1 MIREVRGES
10 ELAEFAV
17 VPSHQVSRDRAKVGV
32 PSGYPTGTCLPWK
45 VPIHRY
51 QRLGP
56 LASNYSLSTNAAAD
70 ELRLEALIGWCEEKK
85 ACLHPSSQF
94 LFSFHSPI
102 FLKFLTLVDI
112 RKKSLPP
119 NFNLY
124 IQRVY
129 NQWSDVNTT
138 CKVTKEIH
146 KRLLSDLGGK
156 NMNSFSLMLI
166 WIFRFSTISTYF
178 FSN

>member
-1 MIREVRGES
+1 MIREVRGER

-17 VPSHQVSRDRAKVGV
+17 VLSHQVSRDRAKVSV
-32 PSGYPTGTCLPWK
+32 PSGYPTGTCLPWQ
-45 VPIHRY
+45 VPPHRY

-56 LASNYSLSTNAAAD
+56 LARNYPPSTNASIRSTSWVMWGR
-70 ELRLEALIGWCEEKK
+70 ESKS
-85 ACLHPSSQF
+85 LHPSSQF
-94 LFSFHSPI
+94 LFFFPLSYI
-102 FLKFLTLVDI
+102 FKISNFS
-112 RKKSLPP
+112 RYQKKSLPP
-119 NFNLY
+119 SFNLY
-124 IQRVY
+124 IQSVY
-129 NQWSDVNTT
+129 NKWSDVNPR

-166 WIFRFSTISTYF
+166 WIFRFSAISTYF